1 MEGLWLSVALVCF
14 LLDLMTLNLYTV
26 CASIGAMFAWAAVR
40 SALPGWA
47 SAVTFVLI
55 TFAFILLLRP
65 ALVNWLLT
73 PRKPDRQNAYETEG
87 YVREDE

>member
-14 LLDLMTLNLYTV
+14 LLDLMSLNLYTV

-40 SALPGWA
+40 SASPVG
-47 SAVTFVLI
+47 VRRYVCTDHVCI
-55 TFAFILLLRP
+55 HLLLRP
-65 ALVNWLLT
+65 ALVNWLFT
-73 PRKPDRQNAYETEG
+73 PRRPDRQNEYETEG